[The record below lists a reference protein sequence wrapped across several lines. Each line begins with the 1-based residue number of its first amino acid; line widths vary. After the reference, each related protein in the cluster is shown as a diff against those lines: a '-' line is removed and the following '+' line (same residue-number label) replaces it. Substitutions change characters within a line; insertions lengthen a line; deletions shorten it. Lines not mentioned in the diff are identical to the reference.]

1 MGWGGVG
8 RPPNTIPR
16 KDNHLIETGDLRKG
30 STIEIDGALFQVI
43 EVEHLKIGRGSAQV
57 RMKLRDLRAGHIVD
71 KSVQAGAR
79 FTRARV
85 ERQPAQYLYAE
96 GNLHYFMNTD
106 TYDQFPLGK
115 DHLGDALN
123 YLKENATCNL
133 LMYGD
138 EPVGIELPAAVEL
151 AVTQT
156 DPWVRVG
163 IELPAAVEL
172 AVTQTDPW
180 VRGDTAQ
187 GGTKPAKLETG
198 ISVNVPLFVNA
209 GDVLKIDT
217 RTGDY
222 LERASK

>member
-1 MGWGGVG
+1 
-8 RPPNTIPR
+8 
-16 KDNHLIETGDLRKG
+16 LIETGELRKG
-30 STIEIDGALFQVI
+30 STIEIDGALYQVI

-71 KSVQAGAR
+71 KSVQAGSR

-85 ERQPAQYLYAE
+85 ERQPAQFLYAE

-106 TYDQFPLGK
+106 TYDQFPLAK

-123 YLKENATCNL
+123 YLKENSTCNL

-151 AVTQT
+151 
-156 DPWVRVG
+156 
-163 IELPAAVEL
+163 E
-172 AVTQTDPW
+172 VTQTDPW

-187 GGTKPAKLETG
+187 GGYKPARLETG
-198 ISVNVPLFVNA
+198 ISVQVPLFVNA
-209 GDVLKIDT
+209 GDMLKIDT
-217 RTGDY
+217 RTGEY
-222 LERASK
+222 LERANK

>member
-1 MGWGGVG
+1 M
-8 RPPNTIPR
+8 
-16 KDNHLIETGDLRKG
+16 IETGDLRKG
-30 STIEIDGALFQVI
+30 STIEVDGALYQVI

-71 KSVQAGAR
+71 KSVQAGSR
-79 FTRARV
+79 FARARV

-115 DHLGDALN
+115 DHLGGALN
-123 YLKENATCNL
+123 YLRENATCNL
-133 LMYGD
+133 LMFGD
-138 EPVGIELPAAVEL
+138 EPVGV
-151 AVTQT
+151 
-156 DPWVRVG
+156 
-163 IELPAAVEL
+163 ELPAAVEL

-217 RTGDY
+217 RTGEY
-222 LERASK
+222 LERANK